1 MIEINQT
8 ERAIVECV
16 RERTTEE
23 LSKRIPCIDN
33 IDYRRLTYLLIEDR
47 MAMYEEAK
55 VDETIPTILAEFGIN
70 SPNTYYNWYEK
81 WHKVYQA
88 M

>member
-1 MIEINQT
+1 MIINQT

-16 RERTTEE
+16 RERTREE
-23 LSKRIPCIDN
+23 LAKRVPSIDN
-33 IDYRRLTYLLIEDR
+33 IDHRRLIYLLIEDR

>member
-16 RERTTEE
+16 RERTRVE
-23 LSKRIPCIDN
+23 LAKRLPSIDN
-33 IDYRRLTYLLIEDR
+33 IDYRRLTFCLVEDR
-47 MAMYEEAK
+47 IATYKAAGIK
-55 VDETIPTILAEFGIN
+55 RTLNDVLTEFGI
-70 SPNTYYNWYEK
+70 TTTAYYAWYEK
-81 WHKVYQA
+81 YHSFYQA

>member
-1 MIEINQT
+1 MIINQT

-16 RERTTEE
+16 RERTREE

-33 IDYRRLTYLLIEDR
+33 IDHRRLIYLLIEDR
-47 MAMYEEAK
+47 RSMYKEAK